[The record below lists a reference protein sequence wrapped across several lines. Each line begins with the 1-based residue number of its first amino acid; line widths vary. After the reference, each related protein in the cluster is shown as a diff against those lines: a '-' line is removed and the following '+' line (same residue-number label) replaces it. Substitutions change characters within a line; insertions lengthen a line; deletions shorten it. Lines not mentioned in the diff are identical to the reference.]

1 MNPGTRH
8 LGTAKRV
15 RVRMP
20 FMAIRAAWDCRAY
33 GFGRIIAPVASGA
46 IEIAP
51 GVDLNLATGELRAS
65 RGSQRQSA

>member
-1 MNPGTRH
+1 MKKNFRY

-20 FMAIRAAWDCRAY
+20 LLTTRSAWDCRPY
-33 GFGRIIAPVASGA
+33 GFGRIVGPIASGA

-51 GVDLNLATGELRAS
+51 GVDLNLATGDLLLVGS
-65 RGSQRQSA
+65 SQRRSA